1 MFSFRNCENG
11 HSLVISSHLL
21 NPDMRSV
28 IIGTSNQGNKTQSA
42 GGRFEP
48 ICARGFPADP
58 AHVSTPDAP
67 GPASPAPS
75 AGLWGHGGRG
85 LGSGWAGDTLSE
97 ETVSFYLFANSSV
110 GNICFLFSF
119 FFFSLNHFYKLLKS
133 FSLFSDN

>member
-11 HSLVISSHLL
+11 HSLVINSHLL

-28 IIGTSNQGNKTQSA
+28 IIGTFNQGNKTHSA
-42 GGRFEP
+42 GGRFDL
-48 ICARGFPADP
+48 ICAHGFSADP
-58 AHVSTPDAP
+58 AHVSAPDAP
-67 GPASPAPS
+67 RPAPTPS
-75 AGLWGHGGRG
+75 AGLWGRGGQG
-85 LGSGWAGDTLSE
+85 LGSVGGGGTLSE
-97 ETVSFYLFANSSV
+97 ETASFYLFANSSV